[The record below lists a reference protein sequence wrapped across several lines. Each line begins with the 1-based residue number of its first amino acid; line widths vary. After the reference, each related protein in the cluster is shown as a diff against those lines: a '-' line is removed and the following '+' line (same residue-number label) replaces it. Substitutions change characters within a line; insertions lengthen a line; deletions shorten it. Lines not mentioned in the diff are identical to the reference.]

1 MIIILVVI
9 NVSDVVK
16 DVKLIFINQNHDYF
30 HNLIYIYFIYF
41 NIYHKIESSILPD
54 DANPLVINE
63 LYALSIFEELSNYI
77 NIFFS

>member
-1 MIIILVVI
+1 MIIFIILY
-9 NVSDVVK
+9 
-16 DVKLIFINQNHDYF
+16 IFI
-30 HNLIYIYFIYF
+30 LFIF

-77 NIFFS
+77 NIFFSYIALNNAIPLDTKPQAKLWIL